1 MDGDESS
8 THKQRHLWVAETI
21 DEVGDEATVQHDD
34 EIDAIEQALADLDG
48 DQSHQSVTKDARE
61 ILHDIDQA
69 EDHHKSTTMSYKQVQ
84 QQKRK
89 VKNARG
95 FRPKVSSSAGSG
107 MRRDLQQLKAVTKCK
122 NCGEMGHWH
131 RECPRKNQFQSS
143 SNSTNTTADQPSSHS
158 WWSLVQTAESAD
170 VQSMVGS
177 SQHVSADGHH
187 SSVE

>member
-1 MDGDESS
+1 MMMRSMPSNRLSLTWMEIKAINLSPKMPEKFS
-8 THKQRHLWVAETI
+8 MTLIKQKIT
-21 DEVGDEATVQHDD
+21 
-34 EIDAIEQALADLDG
+34 
-48 DQSHQSVTKDARE
+48 
-61 ILHDIDQA
+61 
-69 EDHHKSTTMSYKQVQ
+69 KSTTMSYKQVQ

-131 RECPRKNQFQSS
+131 RECPRKNQSQSS
-143 SNSTNTTADQPSSHS
+143 SNSTNATADQPSSHS